1 MVRTFT
7 NIEEL
12 VGAATELERVLG
24 ELGKTSYEPLK
35 EEQEE
40 GASETMMK
48 KQVTALNYTLINF
61 FKGTVHNPKASSSST
76 MFGGC

>member
-1 MVRTFT
+1 VVRTFT

-12 VGAATELERVLG
+12 VGAATELEKVLG

-61 FKGTVHNPKASSSST
+61 LKGAVHNPKASSSST